1 MAEVVG
7 SVLVQECLSKAISYV
22 FGRRDEKASQGANA
36 ERLEMAVSQ
45 LEFALERTA
54 VLPVTEVSLLHRRK
68 MIKRAYLEA
77 AELLNKHKQL
87 QALKE
92 DRPQEEIAQ
101 AHGANSKRSR
111 WVTIRAKTNFSSIS
125 SFAGLKTDDVRRFE
139 WFADHASK
147 FVRDVESGC
156 SLRHHTFC
164 NPLVRLLLE
173 GKTLRHQVLLH
184 GSGRLR
190 RRLYMQPLCLEGRGV
205 ETVLIYQ
212 YRDYSRTS
220 TPDKSF
226 NLVLILRLS
235 ESTDIVGTAIVCLQ
249 WMASQFKIA
258 TTEAAMGELTL
269 LPDVEYTS
277 HPHALCHAEIDQES
291 YGDDTQYLRPDPVCC
306 KQANLHGPCANSMFP
321 EQVIHF
327 FFRCSSSALDCCIL
341 PSSSSS
347 PDNQAAGKR
356 TRAPLDLTIGCLP
369 HHVYKHKEQQ
379 QQLQES
385 CYALEI
391 NGDDDQER
399 VGASV
404 AHGAETLRSKATSFF
419 LRQPQLT
426 EYRMLWIYRHG
437 VAGFFLEKPGIK
449 RTKTSGSRSMS
460 SRLAAAC
467 HRSMSV
473 LQRRSLKRERT
484 EDQCHD
490 GHACPFG
497 PWAM

>member
-7 SVLVQECLSKAISYV
+7 SVLVQECLSKAISFV
-22 FGRRDEKASQGANA
+22 LGRREEKVSQGVNA

-54 VLPVTEVSLLHRRK
+54 KLPVMELSLLHRRK
-68 MIKRAYLEA
+68 MIKRAYLEGT
-77 AELLNKHKQL
+77 ELLNKHKQL
-87 QALKE
+87 QELQE
-92 DRPQEEIAQ
+92 GQQEEVAQ
-101 AHGANSKRSR
+101 AQGANLKRSR
-111 WVTIRAKTNFSSIS
+111 WVTILAKNNLSIS

-139 WFADHASK
+139 WFADHAGK

-173 GKTLRHQVLLH
+173 GKTLRHQVLLQ
-184 GSGRLR
+184 GSSQLR
-190 RRLYMQPLCLEGRGV
+190 RRLYMQPICLEGRGV

-212 YRDYSRTS
+212 YRDYCKTS
-220 TPDKSF
+220 TLDRSF

-249 WMASQFKIA
+249 WMASQFKIP
-258 TTEAAMGELTL
+258 TEAAMGELTL
-269 LPDVEYTS
+269 VPDVQFTS
-277 HPHALCHAEIDQES
+277 HPYATRCHAEIEQES
-291 YGDDTQYLRPDPVCC
+291 YGNDTQYLRPDPVCC

-321 EQVIHF
+321 EEVIHF
-327 FFRCSSSALDCCIL
+327 FFRCSSSALDWCSSL
-341 PSSSSS
+341 PSSLQ
-347 PDNQAAGKR
+347 PHDEGAGKR
-356 TRAPLDLTIGCLP
+356 RRAPLDLTIGCLP

-379 QQLQES
+379 QLLES
-385 CYALEI
+385 SYALEI

-404 AHGAETLRSKATSFF
+404 AQGAETLIRSKATSFF
-419 LRQPQLT
+419 LRQPAELT

-473 LQRRSLKRERT
+473 QQRRSLKRERT

-497 PWAM
+497 PWAV